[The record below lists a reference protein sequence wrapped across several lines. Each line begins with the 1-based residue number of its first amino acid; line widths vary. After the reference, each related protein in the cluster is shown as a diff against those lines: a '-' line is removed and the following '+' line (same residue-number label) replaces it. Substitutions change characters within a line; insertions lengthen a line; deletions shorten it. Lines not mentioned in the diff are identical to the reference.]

1 MLGSDT
7 RTMRLQRAFTSYA
20 IPREEM
26 GRRATAMLV
35 ETLREPG
42 TVPQVLLECE
52 IVVGETL
59 APPNPVK
66 DQKK

>member
-1 MLGSDT
+1 
-7 RTMRLQRAFTSYA
+7 
-20 IPREEM
+20 
-26 GRRATAMLV
+26 MLV

-42 TVPQVLLECE
+42 AVPQVLLQYE